1 MTGMV
6 DPFAVI
12 RPQTPAHDWLRFGEV
27 KPAGWLRQQMQ
38 HDLEQ
43 GFLGCLDDL
52 VPGLICDD
60 DIYGRDR
67 RTMGSRHQDLGTIAD
82 DESLRVQY
90 MWWNSETQS
99 NWWDGVVRAALLL
112 DHGPALERVTGYVN
126 RMLAN
131 QDDDGYLGIYA
142 PDLRF
147 AFRGEN
153 GELWAQATLFRALL
167 AYYEATGEPHV
178 LTAVERAARVTMTA
192 YPPGRSQPFPA
203 ETSMCGDSHG
213 LVITDALERLGQLT
227 GDPSFTSYAAWL
239 YEAFSKS
246 RVSLDDAQYRH
257 LVDPDYRFRQHGV
270 HTYEHLRPLLLA
282 VFATGNPAL
291 RGALAGYL
299 AKLDRCLA
307 PSGGPIGDEFIEGR
321 DASAGETGYE
331 YCSIHELL
339 DSYTHLLQKTG
350 APDWG
355 DRTEWLLFNAG
366 QGARHPGGR
375 GITYLR
381 TDNSVQLTG
390 PLHPGD
396 PPTHHGPQTRYK
408 YSPVHQD
415 VAVCCAPNV
424 GRIYPYYVRSMWMR
438 SAEGLVATL
447 YGPCE
452 LKTDVEGSP
461 VRIRETTNYPF
472 DLGGR
477 ADRRDGPPHRV
488 RACVAGAAMG
498 GRLHA
503 GWRRGLCGARGFRA
517 HPPLL
522 VGRQPDHPEFPS
534 QREGAPLGGWRGL
547 SQPRP
552 ARVCPAAARRTP
564 ARPGIRAGLLRSSL
578 YPCRRRRA
586 CARAAAPA
594 VLHSCAIRLRSVRAV
609 GFGRTGRVTA
619 GLGNRR
625 GYSRASGA
633 HGRDGAALGDLSGE
647 CVRQPGRTSPA
658 RRATFPLGKAWPRR
672 SCA

>member
-366 QGARHPGGR
+366 QGARHPGGC

-415 VAVCCAPNV
+415 VAVCCAPNA

-472 DLGGR
+472 DLAVVLTVETDRPTEFELALRVPRWAEGYTLGGAEDYAEHEGFVR
-477 ADRRDGPPHRV
+477 IRRCWSGASQITLNFQASARVHPWADGGAYLSHGPLVFALPL
-488 RACVAGAAMG
+488 VAEPQP
-498 GRLHA
+498 GREY
-503 GWRRGLCGARGFRA
+503 GRGFCDLRYTPA
-517 HPPLL
+517 ADAVPALALP
-522 VGRQPDHPEFPS
+522 
-534 QREGAPLGGWRGL
+534 
-547 SQPRP
+547 PRP
-552 ARVCPAAARRTP
+552 AFTLAR
-564 ARPGIRAGLLRSSL
+564 
-578 YPCRRRRA
+578 C
-586 CARAAAPA
+586 
-594 VLHSCAIRLRSVRAV
+594 HLRSVRAV

-619 GLGNRR
+619 GFGNRR

-658 RRATFPLGKAWPRR
+658 RRATPLGKAWPRR